1 MWKDT
6 FDDFRAEVEEYA
18 EGEDA
23 IVVIMHMV
31 GRGKDS
37 GATVET
43 PAFPMVWT
51 FRHDEF
57 VRMEM
62 LESREE
68 ALKAA
73 GLPPDAQFSRF

>member
-1 MWKDT
+1 MWEET

-18 EGEDA
+18 EGDDA

-37 GATVET
+37 GATVDT

-51 FRHDEF
+51 VRDDAFA
-57 VRMEM
+57 RMEM
-62 LESREE
+62 FDSREN

-73 GLPPDAQFSRF
+73 GLPPDTRFEPF